1 MFRVDDP
8 KHSEDGNRADSGYD
22 STFQV
27 AASWQANKNL
37 LVKVEHRGPFYAFR
51 MMMPNAEVGEEIISL
66 SLSLQGKIGPL
77 SSSIA
82 MAFKSWWK
90 PSFTFN
96 ISGFFVDRRRLL
108 EV

>member
-66 SLSLQGKIGPL
+66 SLSSGEDWASQFFYSYGIQV
-77 SSSIA
+77 
-82 MAFKSWWK
+82 MVE
-90 PSFTFN
+90 TF
-96 ISGFFVDRRRLL
+96 IYFQHFRFLC
-108 EV
+108 